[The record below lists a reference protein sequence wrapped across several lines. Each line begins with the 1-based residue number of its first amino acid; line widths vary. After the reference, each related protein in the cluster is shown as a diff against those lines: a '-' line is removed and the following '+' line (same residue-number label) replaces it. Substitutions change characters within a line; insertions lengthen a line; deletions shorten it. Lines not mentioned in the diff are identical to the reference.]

1 MSLQPIVRSLLM
13 LSLAPLP
20 AAGQEA
26 GASPAVPPR
35 VASLTAGLGNVMG
48 WFGLHGEGYF
58 ARERLSGFVGL
69 GYTPAVDEG
78 DPSGPTFAVGLRG
91 FTTGIKHRGFL
102 ALSLSQ
108 LAIESGAVEDPSRFY
123 GPGLEAGYQYVA
135 RGGFTCMVSAGIG
148 WAPGVPEDEK
158 QVGEVLALGLGYTW
172 RRARSV
178 ERSVD

>member
-1 MSLQPIVRSLLM
+1 VSLRPIVQPLLVLSLL
-13 LSLAPLP
+13 PLP
-20 AAGQEA
+20 AAGQETRV
-26 GASPAVPPR
+26 SPPVPPR

-48 WFGLHGEGYF
+48 WFGLHGERYF
-58 ARERLSGFVGL
+58 ARERFSGFVGL

-108 LAIESGAVEDPSRFY
+108 LALETGAVEDPRRFY

-135 RGGFTCMVSAGIG
+135 RGGFTFMVSLGLG
-148 WAPGVPEDEK
+148 WAPGVPEGEK
-158 QVGEVLALGLGYTW
+158 EVGEVVALGLGYTW
-172 RRARSV
+172 RRTSHPN
-178 ERSVD
+178 